1 MRLGIAIDSSKCMAC
16 YCCVT
21 ACKDEH
27 CAFASA
33 LSAPQPMMG
42 QFWINLSE
50 WERGDNSRR
59 IKTATVP
66 TLCSHCQDPECMKA
80 ARDGAVY
87 KRPDGIVIIDP
98 VKAKGQKQIVDA
110 CPIGAIFWNEEL
122 QLPQKCTMCA
132 ELLDDPDYLSYL
144 SDSKLKVPRCVEAC
158 PNQALKFGDLDD
170 PESGISKL
178 IADKNNRVTQLEKL
192 EGKETNVIH
201 LNIPTVFL
209 AGTVY
214 LPKEKEEVCVGAT
227 VELSCKETGE
237 KWKTQTNYFG
247 DWEVEWLP
255 KNKSIDIKI
264 SFTGYKPV
272 TYTAVTDADHY
283 VDMTYLEKK

>member
-1 MRLGIAIDSSKCMAC
+1 MRLGIAVDSRMCMAC
-16 YCCVT
+16 YCCFT

-27 CAFASA
+27 CGFASC

-42 QFWINLSE
+42 QFWMDIRE

-66 TLCSHCQDPECMKA
+66 TPCSHCQDPACMKVA
-80 ARDGAVY
+80 KDGAVY

-110 CPIGAIFWNEEL
+110 CPIGAIYWNEEL

-132 ELLDDPDYLSYL
+132 ELLDDPEYLSYL
-144 SDSKLKVPRCVEAC
+144 GDKKYKVPRCVEAC
-158 PNQALKFGDLDD
+158 PNKALVFGDLDD
-170 PESGISKL
+170 PESEISKL
-178 IADKNNRVTQLEKL
+178 IASNRVTQLPDL
-192 EGKETNVIH
+192 EGQETNVVH

-214 LPKEKEEVCVGAT
+214 YPREMEEVCVGAK
-227 VELSCKETGE
+227 VSLRCDETGE
-237 KWKTQTNYFG
+237 KWEALTNDFG

-255 KNKSIDIKI
+255 KNKKIDIEI
-264 SFTGYKPV
+264 TYEGYKPAY
-272 TYTAVTDADHY
+272 YTAYTDKDHY
-283 VDMTYLEKK
+283 VDMTYLEKA